1 MSNLH
6 VNTINQS
13 LAEGFTSE
21 AFRKEGRS
29 MTVVAVFTGITGNP
43 VVKLQQSVEGRVFQD
58 IPKSNVT
65 LQAGQGQQMWNE
77 SILPEG
83 TFVRIVA
90 GQDAGELST
99 IKILS

>member
-13 LAEGFTSE
+13 LSEGFTSE

-65 LQAGQGQQMWNE
+65 LEAGQGQQMWNE

-99 IKILS
+99 IKTLS

>member
-6 VNTINQS
+6 VKTINQS

-65 LQAGQGQQMWNE
+65 LEAGQGQQMWNE

-99 IKILS
+99 IKTLS

>member
-1 MSNLH
+1 MSNLS
-6 VNTINQS
+6 VNTINKS

-21 AFRKEGRS
+21 AYRKGGRS

-65 LQAGQGQQMWNE
+65 LEAGQGQQMWNE

-83 TFVRIVA
+83 TFVRIVV

>member
-1 MSNLH
+1 MSNLS

-13 LAEGFTSE
+13 LAGGFTSE
-21 AFRKEGRS
+21 AYRKGGRS

-65 LQAGQGQQMWNE
+65 LEAGQGQQMWNE

-83 TFVRIVA
+83 TFVRIVV